1 MSVFSGF
8 GSAGFRLRTRA
19 MVIKEF
25 IQLKRDRISFG
36 MIVMVP
42 LMQLALFGYAIN
54 TTPRHLPTAV
64 LLQEQSDLG
73 RAVLKAL
80 ENTQYFKITHQV
92 ENEAEFD
99 RLLASGTVLFAIEIP
114 AGFERAIRRGER
126 PALLVAADATDPVA
140 AGSALSSLG
149 QVARTALQ
157 NERGLPETSAPP
169 FDIRTH
175 ARYNPAAVSSL
186 NIVPGLVGVI
196 LTMTMLI
203 FTALSV
209 TRELERG
216 TMENLLAMPVRP
228 AEIMVGK
235 IVPYIGLGLVQVAV
249 ILVFARLLFAIP
261 LIGSLWLL
269 LGAVHVFIAANV
281 TLGYTFSTLARTQM
295 QAMQMTFFFFLP
307 SILLSGFM
315 FPFRGMPEWAQ
326 WIGQVLPLTHFNRI
340 VRGITLKGSDLPA
353 IAPELWPIAAFLLVV
368 ATVAL
373 VRYRRTLD

>member
-1 MSVFSGF
+1 MAAEPPPVDVIVH
-8 GSAGFRLRTRA
+8 RLYNP
-19 MVIKEF
+19 E
-25 IQLKRDRISFG
+25 
-36 MIVMVP
+36 
-42 LMQLALFGYAIN
+42 
-54 TTPRHLPTAV
+54 
-64 LLQEQSDLG
+64 G
-73 RAVLKAL
+73 R
-80 ENTQYFKITHQV
+80 TQY
-92 ENEAEFD
+92 
-99 RLLASGTVLFAIEIP
+99 
-114 AGFERAIRRGER
+114 
-126 PALLVAADATDPVA
+126 
-140 AGSALSSLG
+140 
-149 QVARTALQ
+149 
-157 NERGLPETSAPP
+157 
-169 FDIRTH
+169 
-175 ARYNPAAVSSL
+175 
-186 NIVPGLVGVI
+186 NIVPGLLGVV
-196 LTMTMLI
+196 LTFSTVLM
-203 FTALSV
+203 TALAL
-209 TRELERG
+209 TREYERG

-261 LIGSLWLL
+261 MIGSLWLL
-269 LGAVHVFIAANV
+269 LGAVIVFIAANV